1 MPAVALV
8 QVDSILSSRTH
19 HLVVLIDVTEDTY
32 QSITS
37 ECDHYTNVIMVMIAD
52 GRLQSLMIR

>member
-37 ECDHYTNVIMVMIAD
+37 KCDHYTNVVMVMIAD
-52 GRLQSLMIR
+52 G